1 MSGRP
6 ELRIVRGEPTPEEL
20 AVLTAVVSAAVVSA
34 AVVSAAAA
42 DGGGTDGGDT
52 AGATTRRGRWS
63 DPASMH
69 RGSLLPGPG
78 AWRATFR

>member
-20 AVLTAVVSAAVVSA
+20 AVLTAVVSAAA
-34 AVVSAAAA
+34 AE
-42 DGGGTDGGDT
+42 GGDT
-52 AGATTRRGRWS
+52 ARDDAAGGDAAGPPARRGRWS
-63 DPASMH
+63 EPASIH

-78 AWRATFR
+78 GWRATFR